1 MHNNEEILKE
11 GSKAFKLMKRLRKHA
26 SICFKEGD
34 FKYEAVMSNI
44 SALENLFKP
53 YALELER
60 IEEERKQHELRLKQ
74 ICAEEGHIGEWKEEH
89 YEIKD
94 WMGGLSDRQYVSIPR
109 VRWIR
114 TCTRCGEQEVSETE
128 PEEVKKLRKRKEI
141 EEMEEK
147 FKKMKSEL

>member
-1 MHNNEEILKE
+1 MHNSEEILKE

-74 ICAEEGHIGEWKEEH
+74 ICAEEGHI
-89 YEIKD
+89 
-94 WMGGLSDRQYVSIPR
+94 
-109 VRWIR
+109 R

-147 FKKMKSEL
+147 IKKMKSEL